1 MQTNEEERALG
12 GPLPAA
18 NYAVVR
24 YGREFLD
31 RFATVL
37 KALYFVNAVVGFI
50 VILSAL
56 FIISN
61 AVRLTLINLENAK
74 DTIVVTDT
82 GVENFTE

>member
-1 MQTNEEERALG
+1 M
-12 GPLPAA
+12 
-18 NYAVVR
+18 R

-31 RFATVL
+31 RFASVL

-61 AVRLTLINLENAK
+61 GVRLTVISRRR
-74 DTIVVTDT
+74 TI
-82 GVENFTE
+82 EKSPSRN